1 MKRKMHMAGKIALGL
16 LLVFLLGFGFLWLNN
31 DIGLS
36 DDRLAWDFRQSQT
49 IQNDWHISGDITDTM
64 AAFIAYPEDRSD
76 HTFAVYVNRPG
87 LSFGYFFRGGG
98 DIVSVERAIAEYTV
112 EGYRERAFLS
122 MNAQKAARVEIDN
135 GTEVEIIPLDS
146 SKPFALVLPLNAG
159 EVTFYTEQGQGV
171 DYQRQPL

>member
-1 MKRKMHMAGKIALGL
+1 MKRKMHTAGKIALGL

-112 EGYRERAFLS
+112 EGYRERAFIS
-122 MNAQKAARVEIDN
+122 MNAQKAVRVEIDN
-135 GTEVEIIPLDS
+135 GNEVEILPLDS

-159 EVTFYTEQGQGV
+159 DVTFYTEQGQVV

>member
-1 MKRKMHMAGKIALGL
+1 MKRKMHTAGKIALGL

-49 IQNDWHISGDITDTM
+49 IQNDWHISGDITDTL

-112 EGYRERAFLS
+112 EGYREHAFISLNS
-122 MNAQKAARVEIDN
+122 QGVVRVEIDN

-159 EVTFYTEQGQGV
+159 EVTFYTEQGQVVG
-171 DYQRQPL
+171 YQRQPL

>member
-1 MKRKMHMAGKIALGL
+1 MKRKMHTAGKIALGL

-112 EGYRERAFLS
+112 EGYRERAFIS
-122 MNAQKAARVEIDN
+122 MNAQKAVRVEIDN
-135 GTEVEIIPLDS
+135 GNEVEILPLDS

-159 EVTFYTEQGQGV
+159 EVTFYTEQGQVV
-171 DYQRQPL
+171 DYQRQTL

>member
-1 MKRKMHMAGKIALGL
+1 MKRKMHTAGKIALGL

-112 EGYRERAFLS
+112 EGYRERAFISL
-122 MNAQKAARVEIDN
+122 NTQGAARVEIDN

-146 SKPFALVLPLNAG
+146 RKPFALVLPLNAG
-159 EVTFYTEQGQGV
+159 EVTFYTEQGQVV

>member
-1 MKRKMHMAGKIALGL
+1 MKRKMHTAGKIALGL

-112 EGYRERAFLS
+112 EGCRERAFISL
-122 MNAQKAARVEIDN
+122 NTHGVVRVEIGN
-135 GTEVEIIPLDS
+135 GNEVEIIPITS

-159 EVTFYTEQGQGV
+159 EVTFYNEQGQV
-171 DYQRQPL
+171 VEYQRQRL

>member
-1 MKRKMHMAGKIALGL
+1 MKRKMHTAGKIALGL

-112 EGYRERAFLS
+112 EGYRERAFISL
-122 MNAQKAARVEIDN
+122 NTQGVVRVEIDN

-159 EVTFYTEQGQGV
+159 EVTFYTEQGQVV
-171 DYQRQPL
+171 DYQRQRL